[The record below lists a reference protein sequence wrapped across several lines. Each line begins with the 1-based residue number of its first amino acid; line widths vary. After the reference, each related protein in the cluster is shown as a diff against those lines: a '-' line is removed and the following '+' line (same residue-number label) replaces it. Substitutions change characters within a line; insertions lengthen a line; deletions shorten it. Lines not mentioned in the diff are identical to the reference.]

1 MRQAIGRSR
10 RCTVRA
16 RCADKIIDGK
26 NRASR
31 RISRVR
37 LRLSDN
43 VHTFAAMASFTVP
56 TMSAHSMHG
65 VRSWLHVPRRTP
77 LPRVR
82 LTRRGRLSHWLQPG
96 RTPNGAPTAF
106 NGNLVRDRSST
117 ANTPRTRMCLRAMGY
132 EVRGVVA
139 RRDPPS
145 VRRIGLRQ
153 RFADRAEHCE
163 SQHNAPHRNPYRGT
177 RNLLRACALFR
188 LSVAPLHHHH
198 HKFLGGREAAEP
210 LQAIPNPLPA
220 VVPIRMLAKLTTT
233 TLATWRIQFFLLGQF
248 VALPYH

>member
-1 MRQAIGRSR
+1 M
-10 RCTVRA
+10 
-16 RCADKIIDGK
+16 
-26 NRASR
+26 
-31 RISRVR
+31 R

-65 VRSWLHVPRRTP
+65 VRSWLHDPRRTS

-82 LTRRGRLSHWLQPG
+82 LTRRGRLQPCG
-96 RTPNGAPTAF
+96 TPNRPATAL
-106 NGNLVRDRSST
+106 NRNSM
-117 ANTPRTRMCLRAMGY
+117 RTRSPTMQTDRPRVRRCPMRNK
-132 EVRGVVA
+132 VRGVVT

-153 RFADRAEHCE
+153 RFADRAEHRE
-163 SQHNAPHRNPYRGT
+163 SQHNAPHRNPYRGA

-188 LSVAPLHHHH
+188 LSVTPLRHHH

-210 LQAIPNPLPA
+210 LQAIPKPFA
-220 VVPIRMLAKLTTT
+220 AIVPIRMLAKLTTT
-233 TLATWRIQFFLLGQF
+233 TLATWRIQFFLLGLF